1 MLLERSLLYA
11 VSERSLLY
19 AVSVRSLLYAVSV
32 LRPIDTLAVFRGR
45 VIMHSAQNTHLR
57 SSLYAE
63 VMRRPNLSPKPIR
76 AQASCS

>member
-45 VIMHSAQNTHLR
+45 VIMHRTHLR

-63 VMRRPNLSPKPIR
+63 VKRRPNLSPKPIR

>member
-45 VIMHSAQNTHLR
+45 VIMHRTRICDHRCMLR
-57 SSLYAE
+57 SCGG
-63 VMRRPNLSPKPIR
+63 
-76 AQASCS
+76 QT

>member
-32 LRPIDTLAVFRGR
+32 LRPIDIYGAYQRICG
-45 VIMHSAQNTHLR
+45 AHLYHDVHVR
-57 SSLYAE
+57 S
-63 VMRRPNLSPKPIR
+63 V
-76 AQASCS
+76 